1 MICGIIGVNKWEAFQ
16 KMNDRIF
23 ASNPLESLT
32 VCSMFNFLV
41 LNIQLRGSKC
51 TLYWEILDLKMYLVY
66 VE

>member
-1 MICGIIGVNKWEAFQ
+1 
-16 KMNDRIF
+16 MNDRIF
-23 ASNPLESLT
+23 VSNPLESLT

-51 TLYWEILDLKMYLVY
+51 TLYLEILDLKMYLVY

>member
-1 MICGIIGVNKWEAFQ
+1 
-16 KMNDRIF
+16 MNDRIF
-23 ASNPLESLT
+23 VSNPLESLT